1 MPDLLLEL
9 FCEEIPAR
17 MQARGSDDL
26 KRLVTNALVD
36 AGLTYEGASAFATPR
51 RLTLNIVGLPARQ
64 PDTRDERKGPRV
76 GAPEKALEGF
86 LRAAGLTSVDEA
98 TIVKDEKKG
107 DYYLA
112 IIEKAGLASEAVI
125 AGIIPDIIRNFPW
138 PKSMRWG
145 SGDLRW
151 VRPLQ
156 SILCTFGPET
166 EDPVVVE
173 FGVGGIKSGNVTYG
187 HRFMAPDPISVRRFD
202 DYVSALDRAFVTLDA
217 SRRADTIHADAKNL
231 AFAQGLELVEDDAL
245 LAEVAGLVEHPVVLM
260 GTFDET
266 FLDVPPEVLTTSM
279 KSHQKCFS
287 LRDPKTGKLANK
299 FILVANLKADDGG
312 TAIIAGNER
321 VIAARLSDAR
331 FFWEQD
337 LKTPLEDQLEKLK
350 DITFHEKL
358 GTQFE
363 RVERLRALAREIAPL
378 VGADPE
384 KADRA
389 AQLCKADLV
398 TEMVG
403 EFPELQGL
411 MGKYYAVKAGEDVS
425 VAAAIEEHYKPQGP
439 SDAVPTDPVAIAVAL
454 AEKLDTLVGFWAIDE
469 KPTGSKDPFALRRA
483 ALGVV
488 RNVVESNAHVGLAEL
503 IRKAYKTLLTVWS
516 QENVVGLMSRQE
528 DHNLG
533 EDFVGADDEF
543 NVEFSHRFHPLD
555 HYEAE
560 EYEHLLLL
568 GGDAP
573 PDSVEPWFSV
583 EYRETARL
591 NFQSDV
597 VSDLLAFF
605 HDRLKVHLRDTGARH
620 DLIDAV
626 ISPEADDLLMIVQ
639 RVEALGAFLET
650 DDGANLLAGI
660 KRATNILRIEE
671 KKDACLYTQMPD
683 AALLSDKTEIALN
696 DAIADVDGKL
706 AAAIEKEDF
715 TGALTAL
722 ASLRAPVDAF
732 FEDVKVNADDADLRV
747 TRLRLLNRI
756 RETSNR
762 IADFSKIEG

>member
-17 MQARGSDDL
+17 MQVRASDDL
-26 KRLVTNALVD
+26 KRLVTGALVD

-76 GAPEKALEGF
+76 GAPEKALDGF
-86 LRAAGLTSVDEA
+86 LRAAGLTSVDDA
-98 TIVKDEKKG
+98 SIVRDEKKG

-112 IIEKAGLASEAVI
+112 VIEKPGRASEAVI
-125 AGIIPDIIRNFPW
+125 GEIIPDIIRNFPW

-173 FGVGGIKSGNVTYG
+173 FEIGGVKSGNVTYG
-187 HRFMAPDPISVRRFD
+187 HRFMAPDAISVRRFD
-202 DYVSALDRAFVTLDA
+202 DYASALEKAFVTLDPA
-217 SRRADTIHADAKNL
+217 RRADAIHADAKNL
-231 AFAQGLELVEDDAL
+231 AFAQGLELDEDAAL

-260 GTFDET
+260 GTFDEA

-287 LRDPKTGKLANK
+287 LRDQKTGKLANK

-312 TAIIAGNER
+312 AAIIAGNER

-337 LKTPLEDQLEKLK
+337 LKIPLEDQIEKLK
-350 DITFHEKL
+350 NITFHEKL
-358 GTQFE
+358 DTQFE
-363 RVERLRALAREIAPL
+363 RIERLRALSREIAPL
-378 VGADPE
+378 VGANPDL
-384 KADRA
+384 ADRA

-411 MGKYYAVKAGEDVS
+411 MGKYYALKAGEDAS
-425 VAAAIEEHYKPQGP
+425 VAVAIEEHYRPQGP
-439 SDAVPTDPVAIAVAL
+439 SDAVPTDPVAITVAL
-454 AEKLDTLVGFWAIDE
+454 ADKLDTLVGFWAIDE

-488 RNVVESNAHVGLAEL
+488 RIVLENEVQLHL
-503 IRKAYKTLLTVWS
+503 IDLLTYS
-516 QENVVGLMSRQE
+516 YGLTSDPIAERNQMRLDTKKFDKLELLVS
-528 DHNLG
+528 
-533 EDFVGADDEF
+533 ADMAVP
-543 NVEFSHRFHPLD
+543 N
-555 HYEAE
+555 
-560 EYEHLLLL
+560 
-568 GGDAP
+568 
-573 PDSVEPWFSV
+573 
-583 EYRETARL
+583 
-591 NFQSDV
+591 
-597 VSDLLAFF
+597 LLAFF

-626 ISPEADDLLMIVQ
+626 ISTEANDLLMIVQ
-639 RVEALGAFLET
+639 RVEALGVFLET

-671 KKDACLYTQMPD
+671 SRDACQYTGLPD
-683 AALLSDKTEIALN
+683 AGLLQDKSEIALN
-696 DAIADVDGKL
+696 DAIAEVDGKL
-706 AAAIEKEDF
+706 AAAIDKENF
-715 TGALTAL
+715 AGALSAL

-732 FEDVKVNADDADLRV
+732 FEEVKVNADDADLRA

-756 RETSNR
+756 RETSSR